1 MMTKIVIWAEDAK
14 DEKVL
19 LTLELKAKENKVEIW
34 SVPEKDVTDQLEAD
48 LISKWKKNQEV
59 ALPDSAIQMD
69 RPLSISENILPD
81 EIKVLS
87 GSDILR
93 RARTEWPVTVLSYKL
108 HDLYENELGE
118 IKAKVDSMSAFSSDV
133 FNELKGFWNKVQGQ
147 IRDRSLMRDHSESLR
162 ATTNGL
168 FDSMKEMRSALDK
181 EFRGASAELKK
192 TFIEKLEAVESQVE
206 NGRLGK
212 LFDELKSI
220 QNEFKDSKFTKD
232 DRSQIWNRLDAAF
245 KIVKEKKYGPNA
257 NKNNNSSDRLQ
268 KRYDGLLN
276 AMDKMDRS
284 IQRDKKD
291 LSFQNNRINN
301 ADGQLEA
308 QLREAK
314 LAMIQE
320 RIRSKEEKYDD
331 MKKTKAELD
340 AKLAAQE
347 QRKAKKE
354 VEKEIKQKIANKI
367 KSDQASREQDKDKL
381 TALGAA
387 LTTAKTALP
396 VTSKNNDKVSV
407 VKDEVQDQIPAP
419 DAEVTTPLMAKTETP
434 SMSESIVNSTQGA
447 IIKTDTSNTVKS
459 EVQDDSFKYAVD
471 TAIAVNKIDIS
482 LSEEE

>member
-1 MMTKIVIWAEDAK
+1 MMTKIVIWATDAK
-14 DEKVL
+14 EEKNL

-48 LISKWKKNQEV
+48 LIGKWKKNQAV
-59 ALPDSAIQMD
+59 ALPESAVQMD

-81 EIKVLS
+81 DIKVLN

-118 IKAKVDSMSAFSSDV
+118 IKTKVDTMTAFSSDV
-133 FNELKGFWNKVQGQ
+133 FDELKGFWNKVQGQ
-147 IRDRSLMRDHSESLR
+147 IRDRSLMRNHSESLR

-192 TFIEKLEAVESQVE
+192 VFIEKLEAVENQVE
-206 NGRLGK
+206 NGRLGS
-212 LFDELKSI
+212 LFDELKKI
-220 QNEFKDSKFTKD
+220 QNEFKDGKFTKD

-257 NKNNNSSDRLQ
+257 NNGNNTQDRLQ

-291 LSFQNNRINN
+291 LNFQNNKINN

-314 LAMIQE
+314 LAMITE

-331 MKKTKAELD
+331 MKKTKAELET
-340 AKLAAQE
+340 KLAAQ
-347 QRKAKKE
+347 QQKQAKKE
-354 VEKEIKQKIANKI
+354 AEKGIKEKIANKI
-367 KSDQASREQDKDKL
+367 KEDKENREQDKDKL

-387 LTTAKTALP
+387 LTTAKVGKPATTQQTTADPSTPAVANP
-396 VTSKNNDKVSV
+396 VIETKTPVASESTNND
-407 VKDEVQDQIPAP
+407 
-419 DAEVTTPLMAKTETP
+419 
-434 SMSESIVNSTQGA
+434 VNIASDSS
-447 IIKTDTSNTVKS
+447 KSNTG
-459 EVQDDSFKYAVD
+459 DDSFVHAIN
-471 TAIAVNKIDIS
+471 TAIAVNKIDTAVA
-482 LSEEE
+482 EEE